1 MSSLRTAA
9 SATRLLRTASHA
21 RTAVFP
27 ATRRYESSEVPA
39 RTGQEKKETA
49 AAGLPRNVPDYS
61 APIDMATSYELSQV
75 HLRCSTTDGQRD
87 TH

>member
-1 MSSLRTAA
+1 MSSLRTTA

-21 RTAVFP
+21 RTAVLP
-27 ATRRYESSEVPA
+27 ATRRYESSKVPV

-61 APIDMATSYELSQV
+61 APIDMATSYELSKS
-75 HLRCSTTDGQRD
+75 HA
-87 TH
+87 